1 MSTIR
6 HILSSMVI
14 FVTGAL
20 APWPGNTLLADKPFT
35 HPGILHSRA
44 ELDYVKAKVA
54 EGEEPWKSAWE
65 ELRSHGISSLD
76 WKPKPAADVVRGP
89 YNRPDIG
96 GTDLMRDAAAAY
108 SHAIQWYVASEKP
121 HADKAI
127 DILNAYAITLKSVGG
142 HDAKLLVGMVG
153 INFVNAAEIIRHT
166 QAGWSDDDQK
176 QFEHLLRKVFYP
188 IIKDFYPTANGNW
201 DAAMIQTMLAMGVF
215 LDDREMFQ
223 RAVDYYLDGDGNGAI
238 CKYINEFGECQ
249 ESGRDQAHTQMGLGY
264 LGCAAEIAW
273 KQGVDLY
280 GAYNNRLAVGF
291 EYTAKYNLGHDVP
304 YEPYRSHEGRYNYP
318 VISDKARGRF
328 SSIYERVCHHYHDRM
343 GLEMPFTGQ
352 VVEKNRPERWQTA
365 YASWG
370 TLMHAGQTA
379 RQPKKPEVEGSR

>member
-1 MSTIR
+1 MRTVAILVIQSTCPSVAVCVAIAVS
-6 HILSSMVI
+6 IG
-14 FVTGAL
+14 TGNSL
-20 APWPGNTLLADKPFT
+20 AADKSFT

-44 ELDYVKAKVA
+44 ELDFVKSKVA
-54 EGEEPWKSAWE
+54 EGQTPWKAASE
-65 ELRSHGISSLD
+65 GLRADPISKLD

-89 YNRPDIG
+89 YNNPDIG

-108 SHAIQWYVASEKP
+108 AHALQRYVTDEKR

-127 DILNAYAITLKSVGG
+127 HILNAYATTLKSVGG

-166 QAGWSDDDQK
+166 QAGWSDADQR
-176 QFEHLLRKVFYP
+176 QFEHLLRNLFYP
-188 IIKDFYPTANGNW
+188 IIKDFYPAANGNW

-215 LDDREMFQ
+215 LNDRKMFQ
-223 RAVDYYLDGDGNGAI
+223 LAVDYYLNGQGNGAI
-238 CKYINEFGECQ
+238 RHYINDFGECQ

-280 GAYNNRLAVGF
+280 GAYDNRLALGF
-291 EYTAKYNLGHDVP
+291 EYTAKYNLGHEVR
-304 YEPYRSHEGRYNYP
+304 YEPYRSHAGNNNYP
-318 VISDKARGRF
+318 AISDKARGRF
-328 SSIYERVCHHYHDRM
+328 SSIYERVYHHYHDRM

-352 VVEKNRPERWQTA
+352 VVEKNRPE
-365 YASWG
+365 G
-370 TLMHAGQTA
+370 
-379 RQPKKPEVEGSR
+379 